1 MINFLFYLFQ
11 VCGRLKVQI
20 TRALEEGGKVAD
32 AGSLSDD
39 ENPDLMD
46 NNEPEE
52 QLGITDYDEEISVGQ
67 SIAVKVRKR
76 SFRSVCGV

>member
-1 MINFLFYLFQ
+1 MMSLCFQ

-20 TRALEEGGKVAD
+20 TRALEDGGKEAD

-46 NNEPEE
+46 SSEPEE
-52 QLGITDYDEEISVGQ
+52 QLGITDHDEEISVGQ
-67 SIAVKVRKR
+67 TIAVKVGRAVYGLWGF
-76 SFRSVCGV
+76 S